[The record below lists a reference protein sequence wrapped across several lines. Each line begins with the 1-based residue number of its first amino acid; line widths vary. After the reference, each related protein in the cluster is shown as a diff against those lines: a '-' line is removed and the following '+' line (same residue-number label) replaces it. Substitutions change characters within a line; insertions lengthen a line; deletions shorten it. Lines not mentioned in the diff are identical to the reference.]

1 MSGEQQQSMRV
12 VAFRGPYKV
21 AVEERPVPR
30 IQDARDVVVKV
41 KYTALCGSD
50 LHVYRGIEP
59 NGEGVVMG
67 HEVTGVVVEVGDE
80 VRSVKKGD
88 SVVSAFTTSW

>member
-1 MSGEQQQSMRV
+1 MLS
-12 VAFRGPYKV
+12 F
-21 AVEERPVPR
+21 
-30 IQDARDVVVKV
+30 
-41 KYTALCGSD
+41 SD

-59 NGEGVVMG
+59 SGEGVVMG